1 MNRFITLSLVAMMAA
16 APVTVFAGKLDVKD
30 GQWKVSF
37 NDADRTVAYSFNGK
51 TLVSGAHVT
60 AADPSFNTLDS
71 KLYPRVELKKESVN
85 DAFGKGKKYTY
96 VYSGLPGRDNIEQTF
111 YVYPKLPY
119 MLVEASVVAAKGK
132 TSSTNI
138 CPIVSETATV
148 MPIGEGDNRVYN
160 MPFAN
165 DNWATFH
172 AEAWDGK
179 PVTSCEAT
187 AFYNTDSRKGVVI
200 GSVDHSTWKSAVHSV
215 PTGKNSLDNL
225 KVEAGYISDRT
236 WDIVNNKACSERH
249 GAVKGERVTSP
260 RFMLGYFDD
269 WRNGLETYGDAN
281 TVLCP
286 KYEWDKDEALFGWQS
301 WGGMEW
307 GLNRKSCLSVIDFF
321 GKELL
326 PAGFCNKDGRC
337 FIVLD
342 SGWNALSDDDLR
354 AFVTKC
360 KELGMAAGAYTTPF
374 SYWGGEDAIKRN
386 DEWNGGR
393 LGEMVLKAGGRPRHI
408 VGWSL
413 DPTHPA
419 VKEWNRR
426 EFQKFKDLGFE
437 FVKIDFMNNG
447 SQEAD
452 SWYDPNITTGM
463 QAYNY
468 GMDYIKE
475 FAGDMMLDF
484 SIAPVFPAK
493 AHVRRIG
500 CDAWGDLPQS
510 MYTLNCINGSWWL
523 DRVYAFNDPDHMCLS
538 KIPFS
543 GKGSN
548 DENEARIRYTCG
560 LITGM
565 TLLGGTYAYEGDT
578 KEMYGK
584 PFHVVGYPEERE
596 RAVRYASNKDLTEVC
611 RLGKSFRPVE
621 GKFNNFGTLY
631 SQNDLSVD
639 NEFILDTPDAFYYV
653 VINYNTEGKPLQKTP
668 DFARLG
674 VDPSKFV
681 GGKELFFGQ
690 EFNPS
695 ELKVDVPS
703 KDVRIYRFER
713 KGYKSEI

>member
-1 MNRFITLSLVAMMAA
+1 MNRSITIPLLALMLS
-16 APVTVFAGKLDVKD
+16 APLSSLAGKLDVRD
-30 GQWKVSF
+30 GAWQLNF
-37 NDADRTVAYSFNGK
+37 NNADRTVSYSFKGK
-51 TLVSGAHVT
+51 KMLDGVFST
-60 AADPSFNTLDS
+60 ALDPSEVLLDTR
-71 KLYPRVELKKESVN
+71 KYPDVELRKQKIN
-85 DAFGKGKKYTY
+85 DEFGKGTKYTY
-96 VYSGLPGRDNIEQTF
+96 IYSGLPGRENIEQAT
-111 YVYPKLPY
+111 YVYPSLPY
-119 MLVEASVVAAKGK
+119 ILVETTLVAEQGT

-138 CPIVSETATV
+138 CPIVSETSLEL
-148 MPIGEGDNRVYN
+148 PIGEGDNRVYN

-179 PVTSCEAT
+179 DVTSCEAT
-187 AFYNTDSRKGVVI
+187 EFYNTDTRRGLMI
-200 GSVDHSTWKSAVHSV
+200 GSVDHRDWKSAVHSKPV
-215 PTGKNSLDNL
+215 SGSTLGSLRA
-225 KVEAGYISDRT
+225 EAGYISDRT
-236 WDIVNNKACSERH
+236 WDIVPNKASSRHH
-249 GAVKGERVTSP
+249 GAVKGKQVSSP
-260 RFMLGYFDD
+260 KFMVGFFDD
-269 WRNGLETYGDAN
+269 WRTGLETYGDAN

-286 KYEWDKDEALFGWQS
+286 KYEWTKDEALFGWQS

-307 GLNRKSCLSVIDFF
+307 GLNRKSCLSVLDFF
-321 GKELL
+321 EKELL
-326 PAGFCNKDGRC
+326 PKGFHNEKGRC

-342 SGWNALSDDDLR
+342 SGWNILSDDDLR
-354 AFVTKC
+354 AFVAKC
-360 KELGMAAGAYTTPF
+360 KELGIAAGAYTTPF
-374 SYWGGEDAIKRN
+374 SYWGGEDGILHN

-393 LGEMVLKAGGRPRHI
+393 LGEMVLKADGRPRHI

-426 EFQKFKDLGFE
+426 EFQKFRDLGFE

-452 SWYDPNITTGM
+452 SWYNPEITTGM

-468 GMDYIKE
+468 GLDYLKE

-523 DRVYAFNDPDHMCLS
+523 DRIYAFNDPDHMCMS
-538 KIPFS
+538 KVPFS

-548 DENEARIRYTCG
+548 DEQEARIRYTCG

-611 RLGKSFRPVE
+611 RIGKSFRPVE
-621 GKFNNFGTLY
+621 GKFNNYGTLY

-639 NEFILDTPDAFYYV
+639 NEFIMDTPDAFYYV
-653 VINYNTEGKPLQKTP
+653 VINYDTNGKPLKKTP

-674 VDPSKFV
+674 VDPKSFKS
-681 GGKELFFGQ
+681 GKELFFGNR
-690 EFNPS
+690 FNPS
-695 ELKVDVPS
+695 ELQVDVPS

-713 KGYKSEI
+713 KGYTEK

>member
-1 MNRFITLSLVAMMAA
+1 SLVAMMAA
-16 APVTVFAGKLDVKD
+16 APATVFAGKLDVKD

-236 WDIVNNKACSERH
+236 WDIVANKACSERH

-354 AFVTKC
+354 AFVAKC

-408 VGWSL
+408 VGL
-413 DPTHPA
+413 
-419 VKEWNRR
+419 
-426 EFQKFKDLGFE
+426 
-437 FVKIDFMNNG
+437 
-447 SQEAD
+447 
-452 SWYDPNITTGM
+452 
-463 QAYNY
+463 
-468 GMDYIKE
+468 
-475 FAGDMMLDF
+475 
-484 SIAPVFPAK
+484 
-493 AHVRRIG
+493 
-500 CDAWGDLPQS
+500 
-510 MYTLNCINGSWWL
+510 
-523 DRVYAFNDPDHMCLS
+523 
-538 KIPFS
+538 
-543 GKGSN
+543 
-548 DENEARIRYTCG
+548 
-560 LITGM
+560 
-565 TLLGGTYAYEGDT
+565 
-578 KEMYGK
+578 
-584 PFHVVGYPEERE
+584 
-596 RAVRYASNKDLTEVC
+596 
-611 RLGKSFRPVE
+611 
-621 GKFNNFGTLY
+621 
-631 SQNDLSVD
+631 
-639 NEFILDTPDAFYYV
+639 
-653 VINYNTEGKPLQKTP
+653 
-668 DFARLG
+668 
-674 VDPSKFV
+674 
-681 GGKELFFGQ
+681 
-690 EFNPS
+690 
-695 ELKVDVPS
+695 
-703 KDVRIYRFER
+703 
-713 KGYKSEI
+713 